1 LCHTVDPFAD
11 CVVVRVVVGVVVV
24 VVVVV
29 VVRVA
34 VLIVFDTQQFMD
46 TYASYAGTCIRSLVF
61 LESIMRPREGVPDHP
76 FRAYALEVRVD
87 HIVLLLLLWW
97 W

>member
-11 CVVVRVVVGVVVV
+11 CVVVRVVVG
-24 VVVVV
+24 VVVV

>member
-11 CVVVRVVVGVVVV
+11 CVVVRVVVG
-24 VVVVV
+24 VVVV

-97 W
+97 